1 VVIALIA
8 VAAVVVPGRL
18 RGGGSSD
25 PGCQAY
31 ANTALPAYNNAIG
44 ALNNSQSEQGTLSA
58 DMTTAVTDLASA
70 DQQAQSA
77 SARSALGTML
87 AELKTVRAD
96 VKAGSVP
103 SSVVSALNADSA
115 AADTACA

>member
-1 VVIALIA
+1 MALALIV

-18 RGGGSSD
+18 HGGSSD

-31 ANTALPAYNNAIG
+31 ANTALPAYNNAIKV
-44 ALNNSQSEQGTLSA
+44 LNSQAAQGRLGA
-58 DMTTAVTDLASA
+58 DMTTAITDLASA
-70 DQQAQSA
+70 AQQAQSA

-87 AELKTVRAD
+87 TELKTVRAD

-103 SSVVSALNADSA
+103 SSVVSALNADST
-115 AADTACA
+115 AADAACS